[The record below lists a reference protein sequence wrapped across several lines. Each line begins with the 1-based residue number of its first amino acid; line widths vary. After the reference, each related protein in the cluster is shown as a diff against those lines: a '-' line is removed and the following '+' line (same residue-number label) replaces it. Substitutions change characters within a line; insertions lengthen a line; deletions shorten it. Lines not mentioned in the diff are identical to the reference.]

1 MINRRVCGG
10 NLRQSIWEFVM
21 SFRTGWLA
29 AILGAGLAQ
38 LALIL
43 LAFLCG
49 AIFGAAPMWGSVA
62 FGLEGGIN
70 GLGVLVMIYTAYGI
84 VPLVVSGVGAL
95 LALGVRWFIQHK
107 RSENQNR
114 IAKSNSKQPH

>member
-1 MINRRVCGG
+1 
-10 NLRQSIWEFVM
+10 
-21 SFRTGWLA
+21 
-29 AILGAGLAQ
+29 
-38 LALIL
+38 
-43 LAFLCG
+43 
-49 AIFGAAPMWGSVA
+49 MWGSVA

-114 IAKSNSKQPH
+114 IAKSDSKQPALVEAETRAKAAEAEAVRLRSELESLRREQIREGGEETGIRE